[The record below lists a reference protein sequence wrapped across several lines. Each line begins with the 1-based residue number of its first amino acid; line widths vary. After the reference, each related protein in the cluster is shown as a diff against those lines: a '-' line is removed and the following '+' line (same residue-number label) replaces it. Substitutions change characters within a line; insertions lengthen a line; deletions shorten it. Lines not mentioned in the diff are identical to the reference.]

1 MVDIYWKINR
11 ILKDRRNL
19 VNSLVALVLIVFVIF
34 SLSFNKSK
42 YDDASNHLKVAKQNF
57 QKRKSYSEWPQ
68 LSLNQIDQEY
78 VQEICLNKKTQIK
91 IENFDQVI
99 QEWKESKNEKC
110 DLLYEILT
118 LIYDIQTHT
127 SNMSMSNKLAQ
138 KVKEWLGNDQNLFEQ
153 ALSQVKF

>member
-42 YDDASNHLKVAKQNF
+42 YDDASNPLKVAKQNF